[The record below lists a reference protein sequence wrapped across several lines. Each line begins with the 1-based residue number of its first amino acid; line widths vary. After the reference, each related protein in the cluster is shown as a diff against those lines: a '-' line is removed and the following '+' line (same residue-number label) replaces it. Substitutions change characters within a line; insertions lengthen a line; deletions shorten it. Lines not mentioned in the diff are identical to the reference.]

1 MGNYLA
7 NSSNIFVFPTTK
19 REQISRSSRLLTEK
33 NLVDIVN
40 RLVDIESFVI
50 TRSFIYGGGASLDFN
65 IYGYYIS
72 IDNFDLIIDSV
83 TRGETITKGSSI
95 WANIFIYKTGD
106 YDELYGSDEDGVYSG
121 VIFTFNNPITG
132 IDGSGKVKNLK
143 LVEFKDTSIE
153 SAFIPQTSL
162 AKFTIERFMNPIDC
176 GEIV

>member
-40 RLVDIESFVI
+40 RLVDVESFVI
-50 TRSFIYGGGASLDFN
+50 TRNFVYGSKSSLDFN
-65 IYGYYIS
+65 IFGYYIS
-72 IDNFDLIIDSV
+72 VDNFDSVIESV
-83 TRGETITKGSSI
+83 TSNESIVKGSSI

-121 VIFTFNNPITG
+121 VVFTFNNPITG
-132 IDGSGKVKNLK
+132 TGDDSKVKNLK
-143 LVEFKDTSIE
+143 LVEFEEASIE
-153 SAFIPQTSL
+153 SAFIPQMSL
-162 AKFTIERFMNPIDC
+162 VKFTVERFMNPIDC
-176 GEIV
+176 GEIT

>member
-1 MGNYLA
+1 MGNYLT

-19 REQISRSSRLLTEK
+19 REQINRSSRLLTEK

-50 TRSFIYGGGASLDFN
+50 TRNFLYGEQSSLDFN

-72 IDNFDLIIDSV
+72 IDDFDSIINSV
-83 TRGETITKGSSI
+83 TSGESVTSGSSI

-106 YDELYGSDEDGVYSG
+106 YEELYGADENGTYSG

-132 IDGSGKVKNLK
+132 TDGNGKVKNLK
-143 LVEFKDTSIE
+143 LVEFSNSSVS
-153 SAFIPQTSL
+153 SAFIPKSSL
-162 AKFTIERFMNPIDC
+162 VKFSVDRFMSPIDC